1 MFPTFDPNLVQNNFL
16 FEYGG
21 SIALAL
27 APHGKVFMLGVGNDM
42 VIRDRDTD
50 QFERTLLYDLQVSKL
65 P

>member
-1 MFPTFDPNLVQNNFL
+1 MFPIFDPNLIQNNFL

-21 SIALAL
+21 SIAL